1 MATKADDMMREQAP
15 KIQFV
20 DTLDVTKVP
29 RELGEVLS
37 RILTTYRELGGSL
50 VVMVANS
57 NLNQMLGRSMSFGS
71 GVELEIFQ
79 TRADALEFLSAYVT
93 S

>member
-1 MATKADDMMREQAP
+1 MALKAERMMHEQPP

-20 DTLDVTKVP
+20 DTLQVTKVP
-29 RELGEVLS
+29 RELGEILA
-37 RILTTYRELGGSL
+37 RILGTYRELGGSL
-50 VVMVANS
+50 VVMVASN

-71 GVELEIFQ
+71 GVELEIFH
-79 TRADALEFLSAYVT
+79 TRADALEFLSSYIT